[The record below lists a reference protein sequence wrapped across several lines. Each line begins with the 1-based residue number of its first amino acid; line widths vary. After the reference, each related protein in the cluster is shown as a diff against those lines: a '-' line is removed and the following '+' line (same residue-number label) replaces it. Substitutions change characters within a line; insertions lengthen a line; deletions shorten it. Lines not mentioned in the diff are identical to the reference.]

1 MKPFISFQ
9 VLKEESIENNE
20 RPGRQIV
27 IFLIL
32 FNMGV
37 WFIDTFKYQKMT
49 SYPLEMN
56 FYGMI
61 PWLIIVRMTMPIVA
75 TFR

>member
-1 MKPFISFQ
+1 MNR
-9 VLKEESIENNE
+9 ESTDKDD
-20 RPGRQIV
+20 RPGRQIIV
-27 IFLIL
+27 FLIL

-49 SYPLEMN
+49 SYPMEME

-61 PWLIIVRMTMPIVA
+61 PWLIIIRATMPIVA

>member
-1 MKPFISFQ
+1 MNR
-9 VLKEESIENNE
+9 ESTDKGDK
-20 RPGRQIV
+20 PGRQIV
-27 IFLIL
+27 VFLIL

-49 SYPLEMN
+49 SYPLEME

-61 PWLIIVRMTMPIVA
+61 PWLFIVRATMPIVA